1 MEPCLLDCKIC
12 YSGTATGISDRCLCE
27 AMVIIPSDVHEAAV
41 RMLGESGIRFNPINS
56 DQLLSIFDAP
66 KKLTEEFL
74 NIDKYIA
81 AKRLYYDNDVYIQT
95 IRHKNSLRG

>member
-1 MEPCLLDCKIC
+1 MTHYENYLIKHPSVVEDREQMMRLL
-12 YSGTATGISDRCLCE
+12 
-27 AMVIIPSDVHEAAV
+27 
-41 RMLGESGIRFNPINS
+41 NS

-81 AKRLYYDNDVYIQT
+81 AKRFYYDNDVYIQT